1 MKLKIIT
8 SLLIATIMVATVFA
22 EENENTTKNRK
33 EITKDIITLLKMS
46 TTQIMLSQRLAKDYL
61 YIGNRVALS
70 KATKQL
76 KKSSEMT
83 DDIQKKLLDSI
94 NDEEIRNLLSFV
106 EMSSEEFKEV
116 STEAYSLDNA
126 QLILDLSESMLEGSE
141 YVLSTLKETMGIN
154 ESNMVVLAARQ
165 SVLAQRIA
173 KYYIAYQ
180 SGIKD
185 ENTIV
190 QMKEAVK
197 SFTEAHETLMKNAT
211 NTPEI
216 NRKLNDID
224 RLWKIVYK
232 FYLNIEKGGLP
243 LIVFNTT
250 DKITK
255 KMNNITILYVE
266 LQK

>member
-8 SLLIATIMVATVFA
+8 SLLMAAIMTTTIFA
-22 EENENTTKNRK
+22 EENDS
-33 EITKDIITLLKMS
+33 EITKDTVNLLNIA

-61 YIGNRVALS
+61 YMGNRVALS
-70 KATKQL
+70 KATRQL
-76 KKSSEMT
+76 KKSLEMT

-116 STEAYSLDNA
+116 STEDYSLDNA

-141 YVLSTLKETMGIN
+141 YVVSTLKEIMNIN
-154 ESNMVVLAARQ
+154 ESNMIVLSARQ

-197 SFTEAHETLMKNAT
+197 TFTESHDILMKNTT
-211 NTPEI
+211 NTPEL
-216 NRKLNDID
+216 NRKLNDIN

-255 KMNNITILYVE
+255 KMNKITTLYVE
-266 LQK
+266 LYK